1 MSAVAEIFLKTGS
14 WNVTKEIVLKTNA
27 LQCRSSASSERLE
40 REIRP
45 RLQRMTPEQLQE
57 IAHADSQSRT
67 CLAWLAAV
75 KQSAFL
81 FDFAADLLRGKLEL
95 HDRVLRESDYRRFLE
110 EKSPLHPE
118 IGRLSAVTEGKVRRV
133 LFAMLREMRILND
146 CEDGIG
152 GIERPLLP
160 YQVENLIRQ
169 ENPALLAA
177 FLVPENEIRR

>member
-14 WNVTKEIVLKTNA
+14 WNETKEIVLKTNA

-57 IAHADSQSRT
+57 IAYADSQSRT
-67 CLAWLAAV
+67 CLSWLAAV
-75 KQSAFL
+75 KHSAFL
-81 FDFAADLLRGKLEL
+81 YDFAADLLRAKLEL
-95 HDRVLRESDYRRFLE
+95 HDLILRESDYRRFLD
-110 EKSPLHPE
+110 EKRALHPE
-118 IGRLSAVTEGKVRRV
+118 IDRLSAVTEAKVRRV

-152 GIERPLLP
+152 RIERPLVP
-160 YQVENLIRQ
+160 FQVENLIR
-169 ENPALLAA
+169 EEDPTLLAA
-177 FLVPENEIRR
+177 FLVPDREIRP